1 MNSEVTLLAI
11 ALSVIAGLFGILIL
25 ILGWIGGRLYNKLDE
40 VVINLQKMASELQD
54 RITGIDKRVTA
65 IETIESLCPA
75 NPERRRKSNGNS

>member
-40 VVINLQKMASELQD
+40 VVVNLQKMASELHD

-65 IETIESLCPA
+65 IETIESLYTA
-75 NPERRRKSNGNS
+75 NPNRRKNDGNS

>member
-1 MNSEVTLLAI
+1 MSSEVTLLTI

-40 VVINLQKMASELQD
+40 VVINLQKMASELHD

-65 IETIESLCPA
+65 IETIESMCTHS
-75 NPERRRKSNGNS
+75 PERRKNNGNS